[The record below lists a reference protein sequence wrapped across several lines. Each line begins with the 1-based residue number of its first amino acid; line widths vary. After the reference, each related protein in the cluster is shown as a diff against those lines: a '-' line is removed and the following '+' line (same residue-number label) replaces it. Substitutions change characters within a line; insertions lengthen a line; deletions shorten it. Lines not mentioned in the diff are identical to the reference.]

1 MLTAPWTEQALYLAY
16 RFTDFLLLGGIEDP
30 ALLALAFC

>member
-1 MLTAPWTEQALYLAY
+1 MTALLFHIEVFAY
-16 RFTDFLLLGGIEDP
+16 RAATYFMLSVFDDP

>member
-1 MLTAPWTEQALYLAY
+1 MLTAPWLDQALYLAY
-16 RFTDFLLLGGIEDP
+16 RLSGYLLLGGIEDP